1 MTDFDI
7 DYAREPIEPVVG
19 KHVPAGAETDFER
32 AVWDA
37 INTKTKPVGA
47 LGRLESLATQV
58 ALVQQTLE
66 PTAERCK
73 LTVFAADHGI
83 AEAGVSAYPREVT
96 RQMLLNFLAGGA
108 AANVMA
114 SALDAGFALVD
125 AGVKGPEVRH
135 PRLVSQRIGD
145 GTHNAVEQ
153 PAMSA
158 DQCSH
163 ALRAGQAIGREGT
176 HEVACFGEMGI
187 GNTSSA
193 SLVAAKLLGQPVSGL
208 VGRGTGLDDAGLV
221 RKRRV
226 LEQAAE
232 RTPGELDPHTALSE
246 YGGFESVMLTGAI
259 LGAAD
264 TGKLVLA
271 DGFIAT
277 VSALAAL
284 RISPEVRNNLVF
296 AHRSAEPG
304 HAVVLE
310 ALGAEPLLDLGLRL
324 GEGTGALLAWPLVR
338 AAAAM
343 LRDMASFDSAGVS
356 GRT

>member
-37 INTKTKPVGA
+37 INTKSKPVGA
-47 LGRLESLATQV
+47 LGRLESLAAQV

-114 SALDAGFALVD
+114 HALDAGFVLVD

-193 SLVAAKLLGQPVSGL
+193 SLVAAKVNYPDSVQGAIRFSHRKISPRSLCAGTVDRRGDFGKFYDSRRQRASREPARLGQ
-208 VGRGTGLDDAGLV
+208 
-221 RKRRV
+221 
-226 LEQAAE
+226 
-232 RTPGELDPHTALSE
+232 
-246 YGGFESVMLTGAI
+246 
-259 LGAAD
+259 
-264 TGKLVLA
+264 
-271 DGFIAT
+271 
-277 VSALAAL
+277 
-284 RISPEVRNNLVF
+284 
-296 AHRSAEPG
+296 
-304 HAVVLE
+304 
-310 ALGAEPLLDLGLRL
+310 
-324 GEGTGALLAWPLVR
+324 
-338 AAAAM
+338 
-343 LRDMASFDSAGVS
+343 
-356 GRT
+356 